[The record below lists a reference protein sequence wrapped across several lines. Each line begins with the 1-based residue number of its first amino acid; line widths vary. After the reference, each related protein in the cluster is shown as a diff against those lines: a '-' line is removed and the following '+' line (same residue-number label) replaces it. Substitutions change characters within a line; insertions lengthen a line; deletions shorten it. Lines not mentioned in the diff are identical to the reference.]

1 MQVGD
6 LVKINPDSRTI
17 IEMMLDDPEEY
28 EKELKWIGIITGKEY
43 DYEDGA
49 EIAMVQWG
57 HLPHSTPEYTTYLM
71 VVEQPDKKC
80 P

>member
-28 EKELKWIGIITGKEY
+28 EKELKWIGVITDIET
-43 DYEDGA
+43 DYEDGT
-49 EIAMVQWG
+49 EIVMVQWA
-57 HLPHSTPEYTTYLM
+57 HVPHSSPEYTTYLM
-71 VVEQPDKKC
+71 VVE
-80 P
+80 